1 MWVRTQCHRASYR
14 GLKRWDRLSKT
25 RSGQAGDA
33 DHTLLGAP
41 HRTPKGDSTT
51 PDCKLLLSPALYCL
65 PEAPFSWV
73 TRVPQEQRYI
83 EKVAGRGAEKSGQS
97 ELNTRAC
104 SKCEQ
109 GGRWLSRGSVEGPQS
124 WLAATHSALPQ
135 SLDATSQ
142 GDRSYRKSSM
152 PSFSSADWC

>member
-1 MWVRTQCHRASYR
+1 MP
-14 GLKRWDRLSKT
+14 KT
-25 RSGQAGDA
+25 CSGQAGDA
-33 DHTLLGAP
+33 DHTLPGAHHP
-41 HRTPKGDSTT
+41 TPKGNSTT

-83 EKVAGRGAEKSGQS
+83 EKVAGRGAEKSGPS

-109 GGRWLSRGSVEGPQS
+109 EGRWPSRGSAEGSQS
-124 WLAATHSALPQ
+124 WLAVTHSALLQ
-135 SLDATSQ
+135 SSEATSQ
-142 GDRSYRKSSM
+142 GARSYFKSSM
-152 PSFSSADWC
+152 PSFQLA